1 MEGQWNRPR
10 SNLFVN
16 RQASCPSCQTIF
28 MTSPRRPLKINKSPS
43 NGSRFNVSCTRR
55 ASPRNPFL
63 MTVWPVAIHPSAIAY
78 RDCSAHTPFGI
89 GIINSPKHR
98 APGPAH
104 QRPPR
109 HQRQIRFPS
118 PRSISIK
125 PVFFAADRAERDNS
139 SAGTLCSAGVARG
152 AATSTGTKPG
162 AVGSPSSFVLAS
174 RRHAKIRLGAIP
186 CLSATADTLAP
197 AADASARVLVLS
209 SWDQWRRCLPF
220 AKNLNPH

>member
-1 MEGQWNRPR
+1 MAGGDPPLGNRLPR
-10 SNLFVN
+10 LLRPHAIRDRNHRL
-16 RQASCPSCQTIF
+16 TK
-28 MTSPRRPLKINKSPS
+28 TSS
-43 NGSRFNVSCTRR
+43 TR
-55 ASPRNPFL
+55 
-63 MTVWPVAIHPSAIAY
+63 PSA
-78 RDCSAHTPFGI
+78 SAST
-89 GIINSPKHR
+89 SASTR
-98 APGPAH
+98 
-104 QRPPR
+104 
-109 HQRQIRFPS
+109 IRFPS